1 MRERGSSGAT
11 GETTGAPLG
20 YSVAGMKPGNEG
32 MAMNEDT
39 GKRTVGPVVSS
50 AHLAES
56 GFPSLSEF
64 EFGLILASHA
74 FHRWMMRCMA
84 AAGVADASVLDV
96 LILHTVNHR
105 GRPKKLAD
113 ICLVLSIE
121 DTHTVSYSIKKLEGS
136 GLVASGR
143 AGKEKTVEITKAGR
157 EVCARYRE
165 IRDALL
171 VKPVGATGLD
181 RERLSE
187 LAAML
192 RALSGH
198 YDQAARAA
206 ASL

>member
-1 MRERGSSGAT
+1 MRRPKRSPESRRESRPADVAEDGART
-11 GETTGAPLG
+11 GI
-20 YSVAGMKPGNEG
+20 
-32 MAMNEDT
+32 
-39 GKRTVGPVVSS
+39 GPVVSS
-50 AHLAES
+50 AHLAET
-56 GFPSLSEF
+56 GLPALSEF

-74 FHRWMMRCMA
+74 FQRWMMRCMA
-84 AAGVADASVLDV
+84 AAGVPDLSGLDV

-113 ICLVLSIE
+113 ICLVLSVE
-121 DTHTVSYSIKKLEGS
+121 DTHLVTYGVKKLEAA

-143 AGKEKTVEITKAGR
+143 AGKEKTVEITERGR
-157 EVCARYRE
+157 TVCLRYRE

-171 VKPVGATGLD
+171 TAPLAATALD
-181 RERLSE
+181 EVRLSE

-192 RALSGH
+192 RGLSGH